1 MTFGAQWKPATA
13 MLAIN
18 FAFAIVNLLLKKS
31 IDDGLN
37 HLVIVTYR
45 QMVATMLLL
54 PIAFFWERKS
64 RAEITAHIVCYLFFS
79 ALIGVTLAQF
89 LFLLGLQYTSATFSC
104 AFLNMVPVFT
114 FVLALPFGLEKLNM
128 KSIGGCA
135 KLLGTMICVVGAL
148 VLTFYRGMQLTHL
161 HAQQA
166 TEDHASMKHTP
177 EKTKNWAAGSVLLA
191 TGSLSWSSWFLLQAR
206 IGKMYPFQYSSSAI
220 VSFFGAIQ
228 SAILTL
234 LIERRISMWILKGK
248 LEIIAV
254 VYAGMVGSGLCYV
267 GMSWCVKQK
276 GPVFT
281 SAFTPFTQIF
291 VAFIDVFVLHEPV
304 HLGSLLGS
312 ILVII
317 GMYTLL
323 WGKNKEAK
331 EVGTKQNQ
339 VAEEEGEDCSNST
352 VSHVIPVT
360 INPTTS

>member
-1 MTFGAQWKPATA
+1 MSFCEQWKPASA

-18 FAFAIVNLLLKKS
+18 FAFSLVNLLLKKT
-31 IDDGLN
+31 IDRGLN

-45 QMVATMLLL
+45 QAMSTILLT

-64 RAEITAHIVCYLFFS
+64 RAEMTPRISCYLFFS
-79 ALIGVTLAQF
+79 ALIGVTLTQF

-114 FVLALPFGLEKLNM
+114 FVLALPFGLEKLNL

-135 KLLGTMICVVGAL
+135 KLLGTLTCVVGAL

-161 HAQQA
+161 HEHQA
-166 TEDHASMKHTP
+166 TENHASMTNSPK
-177 EKTKNWAAGSVLLA
+177 KAKNWAAGSVLLTA
-191 TGSLSWSSWFLLQAR
+191 GSLSWSSWFLLQAR
-206 IGKMYPFQYSSSAI
+206 IGKMFPFQYSSTAI

-228 SAILTL
+228 SAILS
-234 LIERRISMWILKGK
+234 LITERRISMWVLHEKWD
-248 LEIIAV
+248 IISV
-254 VYAGMVGSGLCYV
+254 VYSGMVGSGLCYV

-291 VAFIDVFVLHEPV
+291 VAFFEVFVMHEPV

-312 ILVII
+312 FLVIM

-323 WGKNKEAK
+323 WGKSKEIGG
-331 EVGTKQNQ
+331 VHTKQNQ
-339 VAEEEGEDCSNST
+339 VAEEAEGCSTSA
-352 VSHVIPVT
+352 VSQVIPVT
-360 INPTTS
+360 INPRSS